1 MKLNRKVTW
10 DPKKEK
16 FVKDKEATKMMARKV
31 TDPQYDLALI
41 MKKAGLKY

>member
-16 FVKDKEATKMMARKV
+16 FVKDKEANAMMSRKV
-31 TDPQYDLALI
+31 VDPQYKLAMI
-41 MKKAGLKY
+41 MKNAGLKY

>member
-1 MKLNRKVTW
+1 MKFNRKVTW

-16 FVKDKEATKMMARKV
+16 FVKDKEANAMIARKIA
-31 TDPQYDLALI
+31 DPQYNLALI